1 MTFYEYNLRMKAYQY
16 KEIDRLQELNYHA
29 WQVARVAP
37 AVDEDKYVIK
47 EFKELFDKE
56 KAIEEI
62 EGTKKREQDKTFS
75 RLRER
80 ALRMEEF
87 QKKGG

>member
-1 MTFYEYNLRMKAYQY
+1 MTFYEYNMRMKAHQY

-29 WQVARVAP
+29 WQTSRVVP
-37 AVDEDKYVIK
+37 AVDKDKYVIK
-47 EFKELFDKE
+47 EFTDLFDRE

-62 EGTKKREQDKTFS
+62 EGTKKKEQDKTFD